1 MAGDEFNEFN
11 ITPPPPKKI
20 TTTTPSLN
28 VTCLIDLYVGT
39 SPILYMP

>member
-11 ITPPPPKKI
+11 ITPPPPPKKI

-28 VTCLIDLYVGT
+28 VIIIENH
-39 SPILYMP
+39 IL